1 MNANRPSPGMELF
14 VELSRKEPF
23 RTVMLFF
30 LGFLPTATSR
40 TVLTAFILVELLTKL
55 PFVHLGI
62 VATTALSFAFSLYC
76 VAGFIVWYK
85 HEGFDA

>member
-1 MNANRPSPGMELF
+1 MNANRSSPEIEMF
-14 VELSRKEPF
+14 VELSRQEPF
-23 RTVMLFF
+23 RTVALFF

-40 TVLTAFILVELLTKL
+40 TVLMASIVVELLTKL
-55 PFVHLGI
+55 PFVYLGI
-62 VATTALSFAFSLYC
+62 AVTTALSFGFSLYF